1 MSILML
7 LDRRTIEQLFMHI
20 TASLI
25 VQGAFTREESRGSH
39 IRNDFPSINEDWQ
52 NKWIIFKQG
61 KLHVRDGL
69 YEQNQITRNIETVF

>member
-1 MSILML
+1 MCQ
-7 LDRRTIEQLFMHI
+7 DNCK
-20 TASLI
+20 
-25 VQGAFTREESRGSH
+25 GEESRGSH

-69 YEQNQITRNIETVF
+69 YEQNQITRNVETVF